1 MEATMKFD
9 LSQKSTKTGLILL
22 GAGVIG
28 AVTGNTDLATV
39 TVNDGGAQ
47 VGGMIPAIV
56 GMLIG
61 LWDTFREEKK

>member
-1 MEATMKFD
+1 MKFD
-9 LSQKSTKTGLILL
+9 LSQKSTQTGLILL
-22 GAGVIG
+22 GAGAIG
-28 AVTGNTDLATV
+28 VATGNTDLATV
-39 TVNDGGAQ
+39 TVSDTGAQ